1 MDTAP
6 ATSHVSPLQGAKIV
20 VANLQSSVTQEDIIE
35 LFGDVGALKRAKIV
49 GHGQVCKAVCDCN
62 SFLFCFCMFLSV
74 NFISVPTEICC
85 RNRKE
90 TEKES

>member
-49 GHGQVCKAVCDCN
+49 GHGQVG
-62 SFLFCFCMFLSV
+62 
-74 NFISVPTEICC
+74 
-85 RNRKE
+85 
-90 TEKES
+90 